1 MKTMK
6 LTGLIAAG
14 LLLALPAA
22 GQTVAWGTSV
32 NFTPLSFNSD
42 GTPDIQQN
50 TWSIGW
56 FNDGFIPDPSNYLEW
71 AANYNIVSS
80 LTPEVDPLNPDSGTL
95 INYPVH
101 REDSGL
107 WATSVNTFDVGAA
120 AAGKQIYMFAWND
133 LGLIG
138 TPQGE
143 ALLYREDGL
152 FLPSTPNQISF
163 DIADNLLD
171 PVDDNFTVIWGQVDR
186 RIDVIDPDSV
196 LRGGGVISA
205 PLSDSSQ
212 AGVFFAE
219 WEAQFAT
226 WPVPEPSSA
235 LLVLVG
241 ALGLAGRRRRS

>member
-1 MKTMK
+1 MSKSKT
-6 LTGLIAAG
+6 IA
-14 LLLALPAA
+14 LLLAGSLCVSAA
-22 GQTVAWGTSV
+22 YGQTVAWGTSV

-42 GTPDIQQN
+42 GTQDTGIN

-71 AANYNIVSS
+71 AANYNVVSS
-80 LTPEVDPLNPDSGTL
+80 LTPEVDPLDAGGGTL
-95 INYPVH
+95 INYPIH

-171 PVDDNFTVIWGQVDR
+171 PVDDDFTVIWGQVDR

-205 PLSDSSQ
+205 PLTDSTQ
-212 AGVFFAE
+212 TGFFFAE

-226 WPVPEPSSA
+226 WPIPEPSSA
-235 LLVLVG
+235 LLVLFG
-241 ALGLAGRRRRS
+241 TMGLTLRRKR